1 VREATCL
8 ADRVFV
14 MSPSPGRLGD
24 EFRIDLPRPR
34 DVNSPE
40 VAMIASKIMAALKGH
55 MKVSPEAVE

>member
-1 VREATCL
+1 LR
-8 ADRVFV
+8 
-14 MSPSPGRLGD
+14 D

-55 MKVSPEAVE
+55 MNVSPEAVE